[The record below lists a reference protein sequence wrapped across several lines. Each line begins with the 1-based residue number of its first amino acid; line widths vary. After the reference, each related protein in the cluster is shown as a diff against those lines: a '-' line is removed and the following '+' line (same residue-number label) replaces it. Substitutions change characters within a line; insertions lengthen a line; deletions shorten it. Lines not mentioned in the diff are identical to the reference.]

1 MSYSRSDIKLK
12 FFKDEVEFYVNKKK
26 GVVTCKIKALLDTP
40 FDWKKKVYLDNKD
53 IVGIGIAKC
62 LEGDIFDEERGKRIA
77 LAKAEND
84 AYDKASN
91 YLCEYLDEMSKL
103 TMLIFNFIDKAGRH
117 EAHNLDYIESIHNP
131 EHSMYKEIVTKIKSG
146 TTNGKPNCELVDD
159 IKIIP
164 CSANLNL

>member
-1 MSYSRSDIKLK
+1 MKIVVVKECVISRDEGRKTISTLTAFVKPSDPREC
-12 FFKDEVEFYVNKKK
+12 KDLIPQGYFR
-26 GVVTCKIKALLDTP
+26 
-40 FDWKKKVYLDNKD
+40 
-53 IVGIGIAKC
+53 GIGIAKC

-103 TMLIFNFIDKAGRH
+103 TMLIFNFIEKAGRH

-146 TTNGKPNCELVDD
+146 TTNGKPNCELEDD

-164 CSANLNL
+164 CSANLNI